1 MNNIKLSIIICTY
14 NRSRLLK
21 KCLDSLLPQILEGI
35 EIIII
40 DNLSSDDTNQ
50 VVSEYTSKYINIRYF
65 FEPITGLSHARN
77 RGIKEAKADWI
88 LYLDD
93 DVIVFDDFIE
103 RALYLTTLDQFDCI
117 GGNYIGYVEKNRPFW
132 LPKKFE
138 SYIGGINQLS
148 ECSFITPIGCNVLYR
163 KQSIIDV
170 GHFDPTYGMK
180 GKVTGYGDETELQYR
195 LEKNGFKIGFDPL
208 LKVYHVIREDK
219 LLLKWHLHSSFA
231 HGRDSNFYF
240 RWSPEKILLKN
251 LGSFIALIFKRI
263 PLNLLKM
270 AISENFRWQ
279 NFIIDSLHP
288 NLFYLGSLT
297 KLFSDIKT
305 DPPYDKDRT
314 IRLS

>member
-77 RGIKEAKADWI
+77 RCIKEAKADWI

-117 GGNYIGYVEKNRPFW
+117 GGNYIGYVEKNRPKW
-132 LPKKFE
+132 LPKDFE
-138 SYIGGINQLS
+138 SYKGNITDLS
-148 ECSFITPIGCNVLYR
+148 ECDYNIPIGCNVLYK
-163 KQSIIDV
+163 KQALISV
-170 GHFDPTYGMK
+170 GKFDPSFGMK
-180 GKVTGYGDETELQYR
+180 GHQTGYSDETELQFR
-195 LEKNGFKIGFDPL
+195 LKKFGYKIGFDPL
-208 LKVYHVIREDK
+208 LKVYHVIRDDK
-219 LLLKWHLHSSFA
+219 FKLSWHLKSGFA
-231 HGRDSNFYF
+231 HGRDG
-240 RWSPEKILLKN
+240 EKTNKNYHIFGTIMLFFKSGAALLYKIPLSLLKV
-251 LGSFIALIFKRI
+251 LFIKTYY
-263 PLNLLKM
+263 
-270 AISENFRWQ
+270 WQ
-279 NFIIDSLHP
+279 NAILDSFWP
-288 NLFYLGSLT
+288 IFYRWGQVKS
-297 KLFSDIKT
+297 KL
-305 DPPYDKDRT
+305 
-314 IRLS
+314 L